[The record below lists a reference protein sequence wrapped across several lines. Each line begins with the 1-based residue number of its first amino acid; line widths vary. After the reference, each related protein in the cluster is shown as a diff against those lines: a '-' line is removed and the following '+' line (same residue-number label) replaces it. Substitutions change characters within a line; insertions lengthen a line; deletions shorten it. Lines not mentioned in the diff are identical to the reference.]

1 MNIQINLLL
10 AGLVALGA
18 CATQPDKIGSA
29 YVSELQYQ
37 QYKCNQL
44 SAEAARISG
53 RANELFASLKKTADN
68 DEAQMA
74 AGLILLWPILFFL
87 EGGDG
92 PAAQE
97 YARLKGEYEA
107 VEKVAIKKECG
118 LEFAPIVPPEVE
130 KEPEDEDNS

>member
-1 MNIQINLLL
+1 MNLRTFPIF

-18 CATQPDKIGSA
+18 CATQPDEIGSA
-29 YVSELQYQ
+29 YVSELQYH
-37 QYKCNQL
+37 QYNCNQL
-44 SAEAARISG
+44 GAEAARVSG
-53 RANELFASLKKTADN
+53 RANELFATLKKTADN

-130 KEPEDEDNS
+130 EKPEDEENT